1 MKVLV
6 AYASKYGATQGIAER
21 IGDVLRRRGLEV
33 DVKPCKDVDDAT
45 GYDAYVIGSAVYEFN
60 WRKDARK
67 LVERS
72 AEELAAHPTW
82 LFSSGPV
89 GTETVDKEGHDVLK
103 GAEPK
108 QFAEYEDRIRPRGK
122 QVFRGAYDHAKIRGG
137 DRIIAWMPAI
147 RDILPE
153 GDFREWDAIEGWA
166 NSIADEL
173 SKQSARA

>member
-1 MKVLV
+1 MKALV
-6 AYASKYGATQGIAER
+6 AYASKYGATKGIAER
-21 IGDVLRRRGLEV
+21 VGEVLRRRGLQVDLKRCEDLHEV
-33 DVKPCKDVDDAT
+33 S

-67 LVERS
+67 LVERN
-72 AEELAAHPTW
+72 ADELAAHATW

-89 GTETVDKEGHDVLK
+89 GTETVDKDGQDVLK

-108 QFAEYEDRIRPRGK
+108 QFALYGDLIHPRGT
-122 QVFRGAYDHAKIRGG
+122 QVFRGAFDRDKVRGG

-153 GDFREWDAIEGWA
+153 GDYREWDAIEAWA
-166 NSIADEL
+166 GGIADEL
-173 SKQSARA
+173 GARVTTS